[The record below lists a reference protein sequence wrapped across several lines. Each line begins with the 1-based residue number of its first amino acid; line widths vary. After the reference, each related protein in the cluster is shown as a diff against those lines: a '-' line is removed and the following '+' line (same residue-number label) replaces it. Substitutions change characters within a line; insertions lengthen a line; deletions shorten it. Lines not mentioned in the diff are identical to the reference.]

1 MVLLETLVEAVHNIC
16 FYFVLLGI
24 WDVTQDEANPF
35 GVGES
40 AGVEDSFDLN
50 LGNVFEQGESQSFNS
65 GVFITNQSAFGVI
78 LRIYQ

>member
-24 WDVTQDEANPF
+24 WDVAQDKANPF

-50 LGNVFEQGESQSFNS
+50 LGNVFEQSESQSFNS

>member
-1 MVLLETLVEAVHNIC
+1 MMISLYIILFC
-16 FYFVLLGI
+16 FEFWMLRR
-24 WDVTQDEANPF
+24 NPF
-35 GVGES
+35 GVGERS
-40 AGVEDSFDLN
+40 GVEDSFDLN